1 MPPSVE
7 VAVVTKDGCTPCL
20 RVKRIVGELKSEL
33 PGILVK
39 EVDFTSQEGVALAIR
54 DCILYPPAVL
64 INGKLFAKGKIL
76 EGPLKDAVRAAARA
90 G

>member
-1 MPPSVE
+1 MPVE
-7 VAVVTKDGCTPCL
+7 VAVVTKEGCTPCL
-20 RVKRIVGELKSEL
+20 RVKRIVVELKSEL
-33 PGILVK
+33 PEMVVR

-54 DCILYPPAVL
+54 DNILYPPAVL

-76 EGPLKDAVRAAARA
+76 EEPLKDAVRTAARV